1 MSPTSSGDEPPSPS
15 PRRAT
20 AVDAPAS
27 ELPVVI
33 AADERIDDDTPVP
46 LEQLAAL
53 LSRVLAS
60 EGAPAGAEASLTLVD
75 PATIA
80 ELKVEH
86 LDGDGGPTDVL
97 SFPVDGVDP
106 DAELVGDVLLCPSV
120 AAAEAPD
127 HAGSVDDELALLVV
141 HGGLHLAGRDH
152 ASGPERVAMWDRERE
167 LLTTLYGAP
176 ARDPWGDQPS

>member
-1 MSPTSSGDEPPSPS
+1 M
-15 PRRAT
+15 
-20 AVDAPAS
+20 
-27 ELPVVI
+27 VI

-80 ELKVEH
+80 EMKVEH

-97 SFPVDGVDP
+97 SFPVDGVDR

-120 AAAEAPD
+120 AAAQAPD